1 LGKTK
6 RTKTNP
12 QQINKP
18 SSQEHLCTPHNGL
31 TLCLEMPWN
40 IENYNIVD
48 GRILRVEITLPLME
62 FLYLKIDDVK
72 EAWVN
77 MLGQFIANQPGI
89 DMSWE
94 MEPRDHNA
102 VVTIKIAKIGDLP
115 KFSVEE
121 ARGAIDAVDAL
132 FEGS

>member
-12 QQINKP
+12 QQISKP
-18 SSQEHLCTPHNGL
+18 SSQEHLCTPHKGL

-40 IENYNIVD
+40 IENYNIID

-94 MEPRDHNA
+94 MEPRDDNA

-115 KFSVEE
+115 EFSAEE

-132 FEGS
+132 FEDS